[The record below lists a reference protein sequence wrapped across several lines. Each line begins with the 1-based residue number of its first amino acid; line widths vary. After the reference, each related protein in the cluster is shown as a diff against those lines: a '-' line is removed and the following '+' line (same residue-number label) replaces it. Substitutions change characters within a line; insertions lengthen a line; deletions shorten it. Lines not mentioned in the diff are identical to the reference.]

1 MFDWITSPEMW
12 IALTTLIALEI
23 VLGIDNIIFI
33 AILVGRLPQEQ
44 RQKARILGLSL
55 AMITRL
61 LLLLSLFW
69 IMKLTAPLFT
79 IFTQE
84 ISGRDIILILG
95 GLFLIGKSTLEIH
108 HDIDEEESQ
117 STDTALQEG
126 AKKGFFAVLIQ
137 IAILDIVFSLDSVI
151 TAVGMV
157 SNIEIMMIAVIVAV
171 GVMMIASKSISE
183 FVDNNPTIKILALA
197 FLILVG
203 VTLVAE
209 GLEFHISK
217 AYIYFAMAFSLGVES
232 INIYIKKKRL
242 NTTNKGILCLMSISK
257 SHAKMAHQQQS
268 KSNASYKELQNF

>member
-1 MFDWITSPEMW
+1 MFEWIASPEMW
-12 IALTTLIALEI
+12 VALATLIALEI

-33 AILVGRLPQEQ
+33 AILVGRLPKEQ

-61 LLLLSLFW
+61 LLLFSLFW

-79 IFTQE
+79 ILGQE
-84 ISGRDIILILG
+84 ISGRDLILILG

-108 HDIDEEESQ
+108 HDIDGAEESNEED
-117 STDTALQEG
+117 SMPPKIRG
-126 AKKGFFAVLIQ
+126 GFVGVLVQ

-157 SNIEIMMIAVIVAV
+157 SNIEIMMLAVIVAV

-183 FVDNNPTIKILALA
+183 FVENNPTIKILALA

-209 GLEFHISK
+209 GLDFHISK

-242 NTTNKGILCLMSISK
+242 EHLRTQKRK
-257 SHAKMAHQQQS
+257 
-268 KSNASYKELQNF
+268 

>member
-1 MFDWITSPEMW
+1 MFDWMTNPEMW
-12 IALTTLIALEI
+12 IALATLIALEI

-33 AILVGRLPQEQ
+33 AILVGRLPKEQ

-61 LLLLSLFW
+61 MLLVSLFW
-69 IMKLTAPLFT
+69 IMKLTAPLFSLWG
-79 IFTQE
+79 QE
-84 ISGRDIILILG
+84 ISGRDLILILG

-108 HDIDEEESQ
+108 HDIDEAKES
-117 STDTALQEG
+117 SVNDSLVSK
-126 AKKGFFAVLIQ
+126 AKGGFCGVLIQ

-157 SNIEIMMIAVIVAV
+157 NNIEIMMLAVIVAV
-171 GVMMIASKSISE
+171 GVMMVASKSISE
-183 FVDNNPTIKILALA
+183 FVENNPTIKILALA

-209 GLEFHISK
+209 GLDFHISK

-242 NTTNKGILCLMSISK
+242 
-257 SHAKMAHQQQS
+257 AH
-268 KSNASYKELQNF
+268 K

>member
-1 MFDWITSPEMW
+1 MFDWIVNPEMW
-12 IALTTLIALEI
+12 VALATLIALEI

-33 AILVGRLPQEQ
+33 AILVGRLPKEQ

-69 IMKLTAPLFT
+69 IMKLTTPLFSVLG
-79 IFTQE
+79 QE
-84 ISGRDIILILG
+84 ISGRDLILILG

-108 HDIDEEESQ
+108 HDIDNAEESNEKN
-117 STDTALQEG
+117 SLQAG
-126 AKKGFFAVLIQ
+126 VRKGFFSVLIQ

-183 FVDNNPTIKILALA
+183 FVENNPTIKILALA

-209 GLEFHISK
+209 GLDFHISK

-242 NTTNKGILCLMSISK
+242 
-257 SHAKMAHQQQS
+257 AKRE
-268 KSNASYKELQNF
+268 N

>member
-1 MFDWITSPEMW
+1 MFEWINSPEMW
-12 IALTTLIALEI
+12 IALATLIGLEI

-33 AILVGRLPQEQ
+33 AILVGRLPQEK
-44 RQKARILGLSL
+44 RQKARIFGLSL
-55 AMITRL
+55 AMATRI

-69 IMKLTAPLFT
+69 IMKLTEPLFSV
-79 IFTQE
+79 FSQE

-95 GLFLIGKSTLEIH
+95 GLFLIAKSTLEIH
-108 HDIDEEESQ
+108 HDIDNAEKQEDEN
-117 STDTALQEG
+117 TLKEG
-126 AKKGFFAVLIQ
+126 AKKGFFAILIQ

-157 SNIEIMMIAVIVAV
+157 SNIEIMIIAVIVAV

-183 FVDNNPTIKILALA
+183 FVDDNPTIKILALA

-217 AYIYFAMAFSLGVES
+217 GYIYFAMAFSLGVES
-232 INIYIKKKRL
+232 INIYIKKKHL
-242 NTTNKGILCLMSISK
+242 KK
-257 SHAKMAHQQQS
+257 QQNS
-268 KSNASYKELQNF
+268 